1 MKKTLFVGFVLVAAS
16 LQATG
21 QETPTSTIT
30 INGELVE
37 VEWSDGDSFQFLTG
51 PFADNEVRLA
61 GFNALESYGPVHRWG
76 LWTGAELYGV
86 SQQATALAE
95 GGSWNCVTDE
105 QEDHYGRI
113 LVTCDDLVLAMAE
126 SGFGHLYSIDTTA
139 SEAQLL
145 AQQTAQEQRLG
156 MWEKG
161 VPDVI
166 VTSLHSADEGG
177 DSVYNRVIST
187 VDGTSTQLD
196 HSETYQICEEVCVEN
211 EVFPE
216 GSCLL
221 YVPFQL
227 RYGPD
232 RAECLR

>member
-1 MKKTLFVGFVLVAAS
+1 MKKTLFVGFVLVASS
-16 LQATG
+16 LQAIG

-30 INGELVE
+30 VNGELVE

-51 PFADNEVRLA
+51 PFAENGVRLA

-76 LWTGAELYGV
+76 EWTASELYDV
-86 SQQATALAE
+86 SQQATVLAR
-95 GGSWNCVTDE
+95 GGSWNCLTDG
-105 QEDHYGRI
+105 QEDHYGRL
-113 LVTCDDLVLAMAE
+113 LVTCDDLILAMAE
-126 SGFGHLYSIDTTA
+126 SGLGHLYSIDTTPP
-139 SEAQLL
+139 ETQLT

-161 VPDVI
+161 VPDGI

-177 DSVYNRVIST
+177 DSIYNRVIST

-196 HSETYQICEEVCVEN
+196 HSETYEICEEVCVED
-211 EVFPE
+211 
-216 GSCLL
+216 SCLI
-221 YVPFQL
+221 YVPYQH

-232 RAECLR
+232 REECLR